1 MRPLKLTMW
10 AFGPYADKTE
20 IPLETLG
27 SSGLYLITGDT
38 GAGKTTLFDAITY
51 ALYGEP
57 SGDVRDPSMFRSK
70 YAAPET
76 PTAVELVFSC
86 GAACYTVRRSPEY
99 ERPAR
104 RGGGTT
110 IQKAE
115 AELHLPDG
123 SIITKAREVTA
134 AITQILGLS
143 RSQFSQVAMIAQGDF
158 LKLLLADT
166 KTRQEIFRELFHTR
180 CYMVLQERLK
190 AESGALRDACA
201 AARSSVQQYIQS
213 VLSQPEDRLGDAL
226 RQAKEGTLPFAETV
240 ALIERLLAQDQSDA
254 EETDRAIADRNE
266 SLAQV
271 HTLLGKAQEVQRAR
285 QELAQA
291 QARREAL
298 AATAE
303 EAAGKLAQQRAALPR
318 QESLRQQ
325 IAALEAQMPRYQELE
340 QTQQAHGALQRSIAE
355 QQSALEAAVQR
366 QSTQAAALES
376 LEEAL
381 RGLSGAE
388 AERERILHQQS
399 QQERV
404 GAELESLAR
413 DASQLDSLRRSLLD
427 TAARQEALKRQ
438 KEEKAAQAEALSRQ
452 ICAGR
457 DALQAS
463 DTLDAQKEKLLHRQ
477 SLAQKR
483 SQALE
488 ELATLEKDC
497 AALDRSLEQAQ
508 SAYQAAAAKAEEAA
522 RLYAAKNRAFLD
534 EQAGIL
540 AQMLQEGSPCPVC
553 GSLHHPAPARLSHAA
568 PTEAQLKALQSS
580 MEADRQ
586 TASEASVHAGSVKA
600 ALEERRG
607 QLLRRME
614 AYVEVPDAAAAAEQ
628 LRLCREEAEA
638 ELHSLHQSLLETE
651 AQLAHRQELT
661 ETVAQQEAQLAQ
673 LEALCASLETQCT
686 EAELAQ
692 SSLLGQISQLEK
704 QLKEQLSSRFQITE
718 NFSSSL
724 DVLRVDNARQLQA
737 LRGQLEQASERL
749 VRKQALEEDIP
760 RQSAALQALAAE
772 IAQARETLAADQS
785 RLLALAQQ
793 AEALRRDLPCGQAG
807 QAQALHDELRK
818 ELDGLAAELQQAEAA
833 HAQCLQALSGTDA
846 AIRQLTRLLKDGAA
860 LDSQALEEQQKRLDS
875 QLQSLNQTRQ
885 QLHTRISTNA
895 SALAHI
901 REKSAELMQLEQ
913 RYAWMRTL
921 SNTANGTLPG
931 KEKIALETYVQMTFF
946 DRILR
951 RANVR
956 LMVMSDGQYEL
967 KRRTTAENNR
977 GQSGLELDVI
987 DHYNGSERSVRSL
1000 SGGESFKASLSL
1012 ALGLSDEIQSMAGGI
1027 RLDTMFV
1034 DEGFGSLDEE
1044 SLRQAIRA
1052 LTSLTEGN
1060 RLVGI
1065 ISHVSELKE
1074 KIDRQIVVT
1083 KGRGGG
1089 SRAEIVV

>member
-76 PTAVELVFSC
+76 PTMVELVFSC

-123 SIITKAREVTA
+123 RIITKAREVTA

-180 CYMVLQERLK
+180 CYMTLQERLK

-201 AARSSVQQYIQS
+201 AARSSVQQYIQGI
-213 VLSQPEDRLGDAL
+213 LSQPEDPLEDAL
-226 RQAKEGTLPFAETV
+226 QQAKEGNLPLAETV
-240 ALIERLLAQDQSDA
+240 ALIERLLAQDQSNA
-254 EETDRAIADRNE
+254 EETDRAIADGNA

-285 QELAQA
+285 KELAQA
-291 QARREAL
+291 QERRETM
-298 AATAE
+298 AAAE
-303 EAAGKLAQQRAALPR
+303 QAAAKDLERQRDTLPQ
-318 QESLRQQ
+318 QESLRQK
-325 IAALEAQMPRYQELE
+325 IAALDAQMPRYKELE
-340 QTQQAHGALQRSIAE
+340 QAQRSHDTLERSIAE
-355 QQSALEAAVQR
+355 QQSALKDALQR
-366 QSTQAAALES
+366 QSGQAATLEALEES
-376 LEEAL
+376 L
-381 RGLSGAE
+381 RGLSDAE

-413 DASQLDSLRRSLLD
+413 DAAQLDALRRSLLD
-427 TAARQEALKRQ
+427 TAARQEALKGQ
-438 KEEKAAQAEALSRQ
+438 KEEKAAQAEALSQ
-452 ICAGR
+452 KICAGR
-457 DALQAS
+457 EALQAA
-463 DTLDAQKEKLLHRQ
+463 DTLDTQKEKLLHHQ

-483 SQALE
+483 SQALD
-488 ELATLEKDC
+488 ELEALERDC
-497 AALDRSLEQAQ
+497 AALDCSLEQAQ
-508 SAYQAAAAKAEEAA
+508 SAYQAAAEKAEEAA

-568 PTEAQLKALQSS
+568 PTEAQLKALHSS
-580 MEADRQ
+580 METTRQ
-586 TASEASVHAGSVKA
+586 AASEASVHAGSVKA
-600 ALEERRG
+600 ALEERKG
-607 QLLRRME
+607 QLLKRME
-614 AYVEVPDAAAAAEQ
+614 AYVEAPDGAAAAEQ
-628 LRLCREEAEA
+628 LRHCREESEA
-638 ELHSLHQSLLETE
+638 ELLSLHQSLLDTE
-651 AQLAHRQELT
+651 AQLAHRQELAEAVT
-661 ETVAQQEAQLAQ
+661 RQEAQLAQ
-673 LEALCASLETQCT
+673 LQALCMSLETQRA

-704 QLKEQLSSRFQITE
+704 QLTEQLSSRFQITE

-724 DVLRVDNARQLQA
+724 EALRAQHAGQLQS
-737 LRGQLEQASERL
+737 LHQQLEQASQRL
-749 VRKQALEEDIP
+749 ARKQALEEDIP
-760 RQSAALQALAAE
+760 RQSTALQTLTEE
-772 IAQARETLAADQS
+772 IARSRESLAADQS

-793 AEALRRDLPCGQAG
+793 LDTLRRDLPCGQAK
-807 QAQALHDELRK
+807 QAQLLRTQMQDELD
-818 ELDGLAAELQQAEAA
+818 LLVQLLHNAEDL
-833 HAQCLQALSGTDA
+833 HAQCVQKLSGTDA
-846 AIRQLTRLLKDGAA
+846 VIAQLTRLLEDGAA
-860 LDSQALEEQQKRLDS
+860 LNAQALEQELQRLEN
-875 QLQSLNQTRQ
+875 QLQRLNQTRQ

-895 SALAHI
+895 SALEHI
-901 REKSAELMQLEQ
+901 REKSAELMQLDQ
-913 RYAWMRTL
+913 RYSWMRTL
-921 SNTANGTLPG
+921 SNTANGTLQG

-967 KRRTTAENNR
+967 KRRTAAENNR

-1083 KGRGGG
+1083 KNRGGS
-1089 SRAEIVV
+1089 SRAEIIV

>member
-27 SSGLYLITGDT
+27 TSGLYLITGDT

-86 GAACYTVRRSPEY
+86 GTACYTVRRSPEY

-110 IQKAE
+110 TQKAE

-180 CYMVLQERLK
+180 CYMILQERLK
-190 AESGALRDACA
+190 AESGTLRDACA
-201 AARSSVQQYIQS
+201 AARSSVQQYIQG
-213 VLSQPEDRLGDAL
+213 VLSQPEDPLEDAL
-226 RQAKEGTLPFAETV
+226 QQAKGGNLPFAETV
-240 ALIERLLAQDQSDA
+240 ALIERLLARDQSDA
-254 EETDRAIADRNE
+254 EETDRAIADRNQ
-266 SLAQV
+266 SLAQI

-291 QARREAL
+291 QVRREAL
-298 AATAE
+298 AAAAE
-303 EAAGKLAQQRAALPR
+303 TAAGELERQRETLPQ
-318 QESLRQQ
+318 QESLRQK
-325 IAALEAQMPRYQELE
+325 IAALDAQMPRYKELE
-340 QTQQAHGALQRSIAE
+340 QTQQSHDALERSVSERQAGLEIALQHQRE
-355 QQSALEAAVQR
+355 Q
-366 QSTQAAALES
+366 TAALET
-376 LEEAL
+376 LEASL

-388 AERERILHQQS
+388 AEQERILHQQS
-399 QQERV
+399 QLERV
-404 GAELESLAR
+404 GVDLEALAR
-413 DASQLDSLRRSLLD
+413 DAAQLDALRRSLLD

-438 KEEKAAQAEALSRQ
+438 KEEKAAETEALSQQ
-452 ICAGR
+452 IRAGHE
-457 DALQAS
+457 ALQAS

-483 SQALE
+483 SQALA
-488 ELATLEKDC
+488 ELEALQRDCTALE
-497 AALDRSLEQAQ
+497 RSLEQAQ
-508 SAYQAAAAKAEEAA
+508 SAYQAAAVKAEESA

-553 GSLHHPAPARLSHAA
+553 GALHHPAPAQLSHAA
-568 PTEAQLKALQSS
+568 PTEAQLKALHSS
-580 MEADRQ
+580 METARQ
-586 TASEASVHAGSVKA
+586 AASEASVQAGSVKA
-600 ALEERRG
+600 ALDERKG

-614 AYVEVPDAAAAAEQ
+614 AYVEAPDAAAAAEQ
-628 LRLCREEAEA
+628 LRRCREESEA
-638 ELHSLHQSLLETE
+638 ELLSLRQSLLDME

-661 ETVAQQEAQLAQ
+661 EAVARQEAQLTQ
-673 LEALCASLETQCT
+673 LESLCASLETQRA

-704 QLKEQLSSRFQITE
+704 QLTEQLSSRFQITE

-724 DVLRVDNARQLQA
+724 EALRAQHAGQLQA
-737 LRGQLEQASERL
+737 LHQQLEQASQRL
-749 VRKQALEEDIP
+749 ARKQALEADIP
-760 RQSAALQALAAE
+760 RQSAALQTLTEE
-772 IAQARETLAADQS
+772 IARSRESLAADQS
-785 RLLALAQQ
+785 HLLALAQQ
-793 AEALRRDLPCGQAG
+793 LDTLRQDLPCGQAE
-807 QAQALHDELRK
+807 QAQTLRS
-818 ELDGLAAELQQAEAA
+818 ELQDKLDLLAKALQHAEEA
-833 HAQCLQALSGTDA
+833 HAQCAQELSGEDA
-846 AIRQLTRLLKDGAA
+846 AIVQLTRLLEDGAA
-860 LDSQALEEQQKRLDS
+860 LDALALEEDRQRLDG
-875 QLQSLNQTRQ
+875 QLQCLNQTRQ

-913 RYAWMRTL
+913 RYTWVRTL

-967 KRRTTAENNR
+967 KRRTAAENNR

-1083 KGRGGG
+1083 KVRGGG

>member
-1 MRPLKLTMW
+1 MRPLKLTLW

-27 SSGLYLITGDT
+27 KSGLYLITGDT

-70 YAAPET
+70 YASAET

-86 GAACYTVRRSPEY
+86 GQACYTVRRSPEY

-110 IQKAE
+110 TQKAE

-123 SIITKAREVTA
+123 TIITKAREVTA
-134 AITQILGLS
+134 AVTQIIGLS

-190 AESGALRDACA
+190 AESGTLRDSCA
-201 AARSSVQQYIQS
+201 AARSSVQQYIQG
-213 VLSQPEDRLGDAL
+213 VLARPDDPLADQLAL
-226 RQAKEGTLPFAETV
+226 AKEGSLPLEDTM
-240 ALIERLLAQDQSDA
+240 ALIERLLARDQSDE
-254 EETDRAIADRNE
+254 EETARSMDAVNQ

-291 QARREAL
+291 QARRGAL
-298 AATAE
+298 
-303 EAAGKLAQQRAALPR
+303 EAAAEAAAEKLAQQRSALPR
-318 QESLRQQ
+318 QEALRQQ

-340 QTQQAHGALQRSIAE
+340 QTQQAYDALKRSIGEKQA
-355 QQSALEAAVQR
+355 ALETTVQR
-366 QSTQAAALES
+366 QSAQASALET
-376 LEEAL
+376 LEESL
-381 RGLSGAE
+381 RSLSGAE

-399 QQERV
+399 QQEPL
-404 GAELESLAR
+404 GAELDSLAR
-413 DASQLDSLRRSLLD
+413 DASQLEQLRHSLSA
-427 TAARQEALKRQ
+427 TQARQEALNCQR
-438 KEEKAAQAEALSRQ
+438 EELAAQTDTLNQQIRSGREALT
-452 ICAGR
+452 
-457 DALQAS
+457 AS

-488 ELATLEKDC
+488 ELEALEKDC
-497 AALDRSLEQAQ
+497 AALARSLEQAQ
-508 SAYQAAAAKAEEAA
+508 SAYQAAAAEAEAAA

-540 AQMLQEGSPCPVC
+540 AQMLQDGSPCPVC
-553 GSLHHPAPARLSHAA
+553 GALHHPAPAQLSHDA
-568 PTEAQLKALQSS
+568 PSEAQLKALQSS
-580 MEADRQ
+580 METTRQ
-586 TASEASVHAGSVKA
+586 AASKASVHAGSVKA

-607 QLLRRME
+607 QLLKRME
-614 AYVEVPDAAAAAEQ
+614 AYVEAPDSAAAAEQ
-628 LRLCREEAEA
+628 LRLCKEESDA
-638 ELHSLHQSLLETE
+638 ELLSLRQSLLDTE
-651 AQLAHRQELT
+651 AQLAHRQQLT
-661 ETVAQQEAQLAQ
+661 ESIARQESRLTE
-673 LEALCASLETQCT
+673 LEALCTSLEAQQE
-686 EAELAQ
+686 EARLAQ
-692 SSLLGQISQLEK
+692 STLQGQIAQLEK
-704 QLKEQLSSRFQITE
+704 HLEAQLSSRFQITE
-718 NFSSSL
+718 NLPASL
-724 DVLRVDNARQLQA
+724 DAQRAENTRQLQF
-737 LRGQLEQASERL
+737 LSQQLAQANARL
-749 VRKQALEEDIP
+749 ARKQALEEDIP
-760 RQSAALQALAAE
+760 RQNASLHALAEE
-772 IAQARETLAADQS
+772 IAQTRETLAAEES
-785 RLLALAQQ
+785 RLRALGQQ

-807 QAQALHDELRK
+807 QARDLRDGLCK
-818 ELDGLAAELQQAEAA
+818 ELDSLTASVQQAEEAY
-833 HAQCLQALSGTDA
+833 AQCTQALAGTDA
-846 AIRQLTRLLKDGAA
+846 AITQLTRLLENSAA
-860 LDSQALEEQQKRLDS
+860 PDTQALEEERQRLDA
-875 QLQSLNQTRQ
+875 QLDSLTQTRQ
-885 QLHTRISTNA
+885 QLHTRISTNT

-901 REKSAELMQLEQ
+901 REKSAELVQLEQ
-913 RYAWMRTL
+913 RYTWVRTL

-1012 ALGLSDEIQSMAGGI
+1012 ALGLSDEIQSIAGGI
-1027 RLDTMFV
+1027 RLETMFV

-1065 ISHVSELKE
+1065 ISHVAELKE

-1089 SRAEIVV
+1089 SRVEIVV

>member
-1 MRPLKLTMW
+1 MRPLKLTLW

-20 IPLETLG
+20 IPLEKLG
-27 SSGLYLITGDT
+27 SRGLYLITGDT

-70 YAAPET
+70 YASPET

-86 GAACYTVRRSPEY
+86 GQSCYTVRRSPEY

-110 IQKAE
+110 TQKAE

-123 SIITKAREVTA
+123 TVITKAREVTA
-134 AITQILGLS
+134 AVTQIIGLS

-180 CYMVLQERLK
+180 CYMILQERLK

-201 AARSSVQQYIQS
+201 AARSSVQQYIQGA
-213 VLSQPEDRLGDAL
+213 LARPEDPLADQLAL
-226 RQAKEGTLPFAETV
+226 AKEGSFPLEDTM
-240 ALIERLLAQDQSDA
+240 ALIERLLDRDQSDA
-254 EETDRAIADRNE
+254 EATDQAIGEVNQ

-271 HTLLGKAQEVQRAR
+271 HTLLGKVQEVQRAR
-285 QELAQA
+285 QELTQAQERRETQAAAAQA
-291 QARREAL
+291 
-298 AATAE
+298 AAE
-303 EAAGKLAQQRAALPR
+303 KLERQRTTLPQ
-318 QESLRQQ
+318 QESLRQK
-325 IAALEAQMPRYQELE
+325 IAALDAQMPRYKELE
-340 QTQQAHGALQRSIAE
+340 QAQRSHDALERSILE
-355 QQSALEAAVQR
+355 KQTALEAAVQR
-366 QSTQAAALES
+366 QKMQTSALATLEES
-376 LEEAL
+376 L
-381 RGLSGAE
+381 RSLSGAE

-399 QQERV
+399 QQERL

-413 DASQLDSLRRSLLD
+413 DASQLEQLRRSLSEE
-427 TAARQEALKRQ
+427 RSGQESLGRRRD
-438 KEEKAAQAEALSRQ
+438 ETAAQADALGQQIRSGLEALT
-452 ICAGR
+452 
-457 DALQAS
+457 AS

-483 SQALE
+483 SQALDE
-488 ELATLEKDC
+488 LETQERDCAELA
-497 AALDRSLEQAQ
+497 RSLEKAQ
-508 SAYQAAAAKAEEAA
+508 SAYQTAAAAAEEAV
-522 RLYAAKNRAFLD
+522 RLYTAKNRAFLD

-540 AQMLQEGSPCPVC
+540 AQLLQDGAPCPVC
-553 GSLHHPAPARLSHAA
+553 GALHHPAPAQLSHAA

-580 MEADRQ
+580 MEAARH

-600 ALEERRG
+600 ALEEREG
-607 QLLRRME
+607 QLIKRMA
-614 AYVEVPDAAAAAEQ
+614 AYVETPSTAAAAEQ
-628 LRLCREEAEA
+628 LRRCREESEA
-638 ELHSLHQSLLETE
+638 ELLSLHQALLDTE
-651 AQLAHRQELT
+651 AQLAHRQQLAETLALQEARHTELEALRT
-661 ETVAQQEAQLAQ
+661 SLEAQLSESR
-673 LEALCASLETQCT
+673 LV
-686 EAELAQ
+686 Q
-692 SSLLGQISQLEK
+692 STLQGQIAQLEK
-704 QLKEQLSSRFQITE
+704 QFTEQMASRFQITE
-718 NFSSSL
+718 NLTASL
-724 DVLRVDNARQLQA
+724 DGRREENARQLQS
-737 LRGQLEQASERL
+737 LSQQLAQAEQHL
-749 VRKQALEEDIP
+749 VRKQSLEADIP
-760 RQSAALQALAAE
+760 RQSASLQALAEE
-772 IAQARETLAADQS
+772 ISQSREALAAEQS

-793 AEALRRDLPCGQAG
+793 SETLRRELPCGQAG
-807 QAQALHDELRK
+807 QAQALRDGLQT
-818 ELDGLAAELQQAEAA
+818 ELDRLAAELQQAEEA
-833 HAQCLQALSGTDA
+833 HAQCIQELSGTDA
-846 AIRQLTRLLKDGAA
+846 AIGQLTRLLEDGAA
-860 LDSQALEEQQKRLDS
+860 LDAPALEEERQRLDI
-875 QLQSLNQTRQ
+875 QLTSLTQTRQ
-885 QLHTRISTNA
+885 QLHTRISTNT
-895 SALAHI
+895 SALTHI
-901 REKSAELMQLEQ
+901 REKSAELVQMEQ
-913 RYAWMRTL
+913 RYTWVRTL

-931 KEKIALETYVQMTFF
+931 KARIALETYVQMTFF

-951 RANVR
+951 RANLR

-1027 RLDTMFV
+1027 RLETMFV

-1065 ISHVSELKE
+1065 ISHVAELKE

-1089 SRAEIVV
+1089 SRVEIVV

>member
-1 MRPLKLTMW
+1 MRPLKLTLW

-20 IPLETLG
+20 ISLETLG
-27 SSGLYLITGDT
+27 KSGLYLITGDT

-70 YAAPET
+70 YASAET

-86 GAACYTVRRSPEY
+86 GQACYTVRRSPEY

-110 IQKAE
+110 TQKAE

-123 SIITKAREVTA
+123 TIITKAREVTA
-134 AITQILGLS
+134 AVTQIIGLS

-190 AESGALRDACA
+190 AESGTLRDACA
-201 AARSSVQQYIQS
+201 AARSSVQQYIQG
-213 VLSQPEDRLGDAL
+213 VLARPEDPLADQLAL
-226 RQAKEGTLPFAETV
+226 AKEGSLPLEDTM
-240 ALIERLLAQDQSDA
+240 ALIERLLARDQSDE
-254 EETDRAIADRNE
+254 EETARSMDAVNQ

-285 QELAQA
+285 QELTQA
-291 QARREAL
+291 QARRRAL
-298 AATAE
+298 
-303 EAAGKLAQQRAALPR
+303 EAAAEAAAEKLAQQRSALPR
-318 QESLRQQ
+318 QEALRQQ

-340 QTQQAHGALQRSIAE
+340 QTQQAYDALKRSIGEKQA
-355 QQSALEAAVQR
+355 ALEMTVQR
-366 QSTQAAALES
+366 QSAQASALET
-376 LEEAL
+376 LEESL
-381 RGLSGAE
+381 RSLSGAE

-399 QQERV
+399 QQEHL

-413 DASQLDSLRRSLLD
+413 DASQLEQLRHSLSA
-427 TAARQEALKRQ
+427 TQARQEALNCQR
-438 KEEKAAQAEALSRQ
+438 EELAAQTDTLNQQIRSGREALT
-452 ICAGR
+452 
-457 DALQAS
+457 AS

-488 ELATLEKDC
+488 ELEALEKDC
-497 AALDRSLEQAQ
+497 AALARSLEQAQ
-508 SAYQAAAAKAEEAA
+508 SAYQAAAAEAEAAA

-540 AQMLQEGSPCPVC
+540 AQMLQDGSPCPVC
-553 GSLHHPAPARLSHAA
+553 GALHHPAPAQLSHDA
-568 PTEAQLKALQSS
+568 PSEAQLKALQSS
-580 MEADRQ
+580 METTRQ
-586 TASEASVHAGSVKA
+586 AASKASVHAGSVKA

-607 QLLRRME
+607 QLLKRME
-614 AYVEVPDAAAAAEQ
+614 AYVEAPDSAAAAEQ
-628 LRLCREEAEA
+628 LRLCKEESDA
-638 ELHSLHQSLLETE
+638 ELLSLRQSLLDTE
-651 AQLAHRQELT
+651 AQLAHRQQLT
-661 ETVAQQEAQLAQ
+661 ESIARQESRLTELEALRTSLEAQQEEARLAQSTLQGQIAQ
-673 LEALCASLETQCT
+673 LEKHLE
-686 EAELAQ
+686 A
-692 SSLLGQISQLEK
+692 
-704 QLKEQLSSRFQITE
+704 QLSSRFQITE
-718 NFSSSL
+718 NLPASL
-724 DVLRVDNARQLQA
+724 DAQRAENTRQLQF
-737 LRGQLEQASERL
+737 LSQQLAQANARL
-749 VRKQALEEDIP
+749 ARKQALEEDIP
-760 RQSAALQALAAE
+760 RQNASLHALAEE
-772 IAQARETLAADQS
+772 IAQTRETLAAEES
-785 RLLALAQQ
+785 RLHALGQQ

-807 QAQALHDELRK
+807 QARDLRDGLCK
-818 ELDGLAAELQQAEAA
+818 ELDSLTAAVQQAEEA
-833 HAQCLQALSGTDA
+833 HVQCTQALAGTDA
-846 AIRQLTRLLKDGAA
+846 AITQLTRLLENSAA
-860 LDSQALEEQQKRLDS
+860 PDTQALEEERQRLDA
-875 QLQSLNQTRQ
+875 QLDSLTQTRQ
-885 QLHTRISTNA
+885 QLHTRISTNT

-901 REKSAELMQLEQ
+901 REKSAELVQLEQ
-913 RYAWMRTL
+913 RYTWVRTL

-1027 RLDTMFV
+1027 RLETMFV

-1065 ISHVSELKE
+1065 ISHVAELKE

-1089 SRAEIVV
+1089 SRVEIVV

>member
-86 GAACYTVRRSPEY
+86 GQACYTVRRSPEY

-110 IQKAE
+110 TQKAE

-180 CYMVLQERLK
+180 CYMILQERLK
-190 AESGALRDACA
+190 AESGTLRDACA
-201 AARSSVQQYIQS
+201 AARSSVQQYIQG
-213 VLSQPEDRLGDAL
+213 VLSQPEDPLEDAL
-226 RQAKEGTLPFAETV
+226 QQAKGGNLPFAETV
-240 ALIERLLAQDQSDA
+240 ALIERLLARDQSDA
-254 EETDRAIADRNE
+254 EKTDRAIADRNQ
-266 SLAQV
+266 SLAQI

-291 QARREAL
+291 QVRREAL
-298 AATAE
+298 AAAAE
-303 EAAGKLAQQRAALPR
+303 TAAGELERQRETLPQ
-318 QESLRQQ
+318 QESLRQK
-325 IAALEAQMPRYQELE
+325 IAALDAQMPRYKELE
-340 QTQQAHGALQRSIAE
+340 QTQQSHDALERSVSERQAGLKIALQRQRE
-355 QQSALEAAVQR
+355 QTAALEA
-366 QSTQAAALES
+366 
-376 LEEAL
+376 LEESL

-388 AERERILHQQS
+388 AEQERILHQQS
-399 QQERV
+399 QLERV
-404 GAELESLAR
+404 GVDLEALAR
-413 DASQLDSLRRSLLD
+413 DAAQLDALRRSLLD
-427 TAARQEALKRQ
+427 TATRQEALKRQ
-438 KEEKAAQAEALSRQ
+438 KEEKAAETEALSQQ
-452 ICAGR
+452 IRAGHE
-457 DALQAS
+457 ALQAS

-483 SQALE
+483 SQALA
-488 ELATLEKDC
+488 ELEALQRDCTALE
-497 AALDRSLEQAQ
+497 RSLEQAQ
-508 SAYQAAAAKAEEAA
+508 STYQAAAVKAEEAA

-553 GSLHHPAPARLSHAA
+553 GALHHPAPAQLSHAA
-568 PTEAQLKALQSS
+568 PTEAQLKALHSS
-580 MEADRQ
+580 METARQ
-586 TASEASVHAGSVKA
+586 AASEASVQAGSVKA
-600 ALEERRG
+600 ALDERKG

-614 AYVEVPDAAAAAEQ
+614 AYVEAPDAAAAAEQ
-628 LRLCREEAEA
+628 LRRCREESEA
-638 ELHSLHQSLLETE
+638 ELLSLRQSLLDME

-661 ETVAQQEAQLAQ
+661 EAVARQEAQLTQ
-673 LEALCASLETQCT
+673 LEALCTSLETQRA

-704 QLKEQLSSRFQITE
+704 QLTEQLSSRFQITE

-724 DVLRVDNARQLQA
+724 EALRAENAGQLQA
-737 LRGQLEQASERL
+737 LRQQLEQASQRL
-749 VRKQALEEDIP
+749 ARKQALEADIP
-760 RQSAALQALAAE
+760 RQSAALQTLTEE
-772 IAQARETLAADQS
+772 IARSRESLAADQS
-785 RLLALAQQ
+785 HLLALAQQ
-793 AEALRRDLPCGQAG
+793 LDTLRQDLPCGQAE
-807 QAQALHDELRK
+807 QAQTLRS
-818 ELDGLAAELQQAEAA
+818 ELQGKLDLLAKALQHAEEA
-833 HAQCLQALSGTDA
+833 HAQCAQELSGEDA
-846 AIRQLTRLLKDGAA
+846 AIVQLTRLLEDGAA
-860 LDSQALEEQQKRLDS
+860 LDALALEEDRQRLDG
-875 QLQSLNQTRQ
+875 QLQCLNQTRQ

-913 RYAWMRTL
+913 RYTWVRTL

-967 KRRTTAENNR
+967 KRRTAAENNR

-1083 KGRGGG
+1083 KVRGGG
-1089 SRAEIVV
+1089 SRVEIVV

>member
-1 MRPLKLTMW
+1 MRPLKLTLW

-27 SSGLYLITGDT
+27 KSGLYLITGDT

-70 YAAPET
+70 YASAET

-86 GAACYTVRRSPEY
+86 GQACYTVRRSPEY

-110 IQKAE
+110 TQKAE

-123 SIITKAREVTA
+123 TIITKAREVTA
-134 AITQILGLS
+134 AITQIIGLS

-190 AESGALRDACA
+190 AESGTLRDACA
-201 AARSSVQQYIQS
+201 AARSSVQQYIQG
-213 VLSQPEDRLGDAL
+213 VLARPEDPLADQLAL
-226 RQAKEGTLPFAETV
+226 AKEGSLPLEDTM
-240 ALIERLLAQDQSDA
+240 ALIERLLARDQSDE
-254 EETDRAIADRNE
+254 EETARAMDAVNQ

-291 QARREAL
+291 QARRGAL
-298 AATAE
+298 
-303 EAAGKLAQQRAALPR
+303 EAAAEAAAEKLAQQRSALPR
-318 QESLRQQ
+318 QEALRQQ

-340 QTQQAHGALQRSIAE
+340 QTQQAYDALKRSIGEKQAV
-355 QQSALEAAVQR
+355 LETTVQR
-366 QSTQAAALES
+366 QSAQASALET
-376 LEEAL
+376 LEESL
-381 RGLSGAE
+381 RSLSGAE

-399 QQERV
+399 QLEHL

-413 DASQLDSLRRSLLD
+413 DASQLEQLRHSLSA
-427 TAARQEALKRQ
+427 TQARQEALNCQR
-438 KEEKAAQAEALSRQ
+438 EELAAQTDTLNQQIRSGREALT
-452 ICAGR
+452 
-457 DALQAS
+457 AS

-488 ELATLEKDC
+488 ELEALEKDC
-497 AALDRSLEQAQ
+497 AALARLLEQAQ
-508 SAYQAAAAKAEEAA
+508 SAYQAAAAEAEAAA

-540 AQMLQEGSPCPVC
+540 AQMLQDGSPCPVC
-553 GSLHHPAPARLSHAA
+553 GALHHPAPAQLSHDA
-568 PTEAQLKALQSS
+568 PSEAQLKALQSS
-580 MEADRQ
+580 METTRQ
-586 TASEASVHAGSVKA
+586 AASKASVHAGSVKA

-607 QLLRRME
+607 QLLKRME
-614 AYVEVPDAAAAAEQ
+614 AYVEAPDSAAAAEQ
-628 LRLCREEAEA
+628 LRLCKEESDA
-638 ELHSLHQSLLETE
+638 ELLSLRQSLLDTE
-651 AQLAHRQELT
+651 AQLAHRQQLT
-661 ETVAQQEAQLAQ
+661 ESIARQESRLTELEALRTSLEAQQEEARLAQSTLQGQIAQ
-673 LEALCASLETQCT
+673 LEKHLE
-686 EAELAQ
+686 
-692 SSLLGQISQLEK
+692 
-704 QLKEQLSSRFQITE
+704 EQLSSRFQTTE
-718 NFSSSL
+718 NLPASL
-724 DVLRVDNARQLQA
+724 DAQRAENTRQLQS
-737 LRGQLEQASERL
+737 LSQQLAQANGRL
-749 VRKQALEEDIP
+749 ARKQALEEDIP
-760 RQSAALQALAAE
+760 RQNASLHALTEEIAQTREILAAE
-772 IAQARETLAADQS
+772 ES
-785 RLLALAQQ
+785 RLRALGQQ

-807 QAQALHDELRK
+807 QARDLRDGLCK
-818 ELDGLAAELQQAEAA
+818 ELDSLTAAVQQAEEA
-833 HAQCLQALSGTDA
+833 HAQCTQALAGTDA
-846 AIRQLTRLLKDGAA
+846 AITQLTRLLENSAA
-860 LDSQALEEQQKRLDS
+860 PDTQALEEERQRLDA
-875 QLQSLNQTRQ
+875 QLDSLTHVRQ
-885 QLHTRISTNA
+885 QLHTRISTNT

-901 REKSAELMQLEQ
+901 REKSAELVQLEQ
-913 RYAWMRTL
+913 RYTWVRTL

-1027 RLDTMFV
+1027 RLETMFV

-1052 LTSLTEGN
+1052 LTSLTEGS

-1065 ISHVSELKE
+1065 ISHVAELKE

-1089 SRAEIVV
+1089 SRVEIVV

>member
-1 MRPLKLTMW
+1 MRPLKLTLW

-180 CYMVLQERLK
+180 CYMILQERLK
-190 AESGALRDACA
+190 AESGALRDACS
-201 AARSSVQQYIQS
+201 AARSSVQQYIQG
-213 VLSQPEDRLGDAL
+213 VLSQPEDPLGDAL

-291 QARREAL
+291 QARRETL

-673 LEALCASLETQCT
+673 LEALCASLETQRT

-807 QAQALHDELRK
+807 QAQALHADLRK

>member
-10 AFGPYADKTE
+10 AFGPYAGKTE

-115 AELHLPDG
+115 AELYLPDG
-123 SIITKAREVTA
+123 RIITKAREVTA

-180 CYMVLQERLK
+180 CYMILQERLK

-201 AARSSVQQYIQS
+201 AARSSVQQYIQG
-213 VLSQPEDRLGDAL
+213 VLSRPEDPLEDTL
-226 RQAKEGTLPFAETV
+226 QQVKEGTLPFAETV

-254 EETDRAIADRNE
+254 EETDRAIADGNA

-285 QELAQA
+285 QELAHS
-291 QARREAL
+291 QARRETL
-298 AATAE
+298 AAAVQD
-303 EAAGKLAQQRAALPR
+303 AAKELERQRDTIPQ
-318 QESLRQQ
+318 QESLRQK
-325 IAALEAQMPRYQELE
+325 IAALDAQMPRYKELE
-340 QTQQAHGALQRSIAE
+340 QTQRSHDALERSIVE
-355 QQSALEAAVQR
+355 QQTALEASLQR
-366 QSTQAAALES
+366 QSGQAAALEA
-376 LEEAL
+376 LEESL
-381 RGLSGAE
+381 RSLSGTE
-388 AERERILHQQS
+388 AEQERILHQQS
-399 QQERV
+399 QLERA
-404 GAELESLAR
+404 GTELEALAR
-413 DASQLDSLRRSLLD
+413 DAAQLDALRRSLSD
-427 TAARQEALKRQ
+427 TAARQEVLKRQ

-457 DALQAS
+457 EALQAS
-463 DTLDAQKEKLLHRQ
+463 DTLDAQKEKLLHCQ
-477 SLAQKR
+477 SLTQKR

-488 ELATLEKDC
+488 ELETLAKDC
-497 AALDRSLEQAQ
+497 TALERSLEQAQ
-508 SAYQAAAAKAEEAA
+508 SAYQTAAAEAEDAA

-568 PTEAQLKALQSS
+568 PTEAQLKTLQSS
-580 MEADRQ
+580 METARQ
-586 TASEASVHAGSVKA
+586 AAREASVHAGSVKA

-607 QLLRRME
+607 QLLRRMD
-614 AYVEVPDAAAAAEQ
+614 AYVEAPDAAAAATQ
-628 LRLCREEAEA
+628 LRLCREETEA
-638 ELHSLHQSLLETE
+638 ELISLHQSLLDME

-661 ETVAQQEAQLAQ
+661 EAVARQEAQLAQ
-673 LEALCASLETQCT
+673 LEALCTSLETQRA

-692 SSLLGQISQLEK
+692 SSLLGQVTQLEK
-704 QLKEQLSSRFQITE
+704 QLTEQLASRFQITE

-724 DVLRVDNARQLQA
+724 EALQAQHAEQLQS
-737 LRGQLEQASERL
+737 LRGQLERASQRL
-749 VRKQALEEDIP
+749 ARKQALEADIP
-760 RQSAALQALAAE
+760 RQSAALQALAEE
-772 IAQARETLAADQS
+772 IARSREALAADQS

-793 AEALRRDLPCGQAG
+793 LDALRRDLSFTQAG
-807 QAQALHDELRK
+807 QAQTLRS
-818 ELDGLAAELQQAEAA
+818 ELQSQLDRLAKALQQVEEA
-833 HAQCLQALSGTDA
+833 HAQCAQQLSGEDA
-846 AIRQLTRLLKDGAA
+846 AISQLTRLLEDGAA
-860 LDSQALEEQQKRLDS
+860 LDAQALEQERQRLDG

-901 REKSAELMQLEQ
+901 REKSAELMQLDQ
-913 RYAWMRTL
+913 RYTWVRTL

-967 KRRTTAENNR
+967 KRRAAAENNR

-1083 KGRGGG
+1083 KGRGSG
-1089 SRAEIVV
+1089 SRVEIVV

>member
-1 MRPLKLTMW
+1 MRPLKLTLW

-20 IPLETLG
+20 ISLETLG
-27 SSGLYLITGDT
+27 KSGLYLITGDT

-70 YAAPET
+70 YASAET

-86 GAACYTVRRSPEY
+86 GQACYTVRRSPEY

-110 IQKAE
+110 TQKAE

-123 SIITKAREVTA
+123 TIITKAREVTA
-134 AITQILGLS
+134 AVTQIIGLS

-190 AESGALRDACA
+190 AESGTLRDACA
-201 AARSSVQQYIQS
+201 AARSSVQQYIQG
-213 VLSQPEDRLGDAL
+213 VLARPEDPLADQLAL
-226 RQAKEGTLPFAETV
+226 AKEGSLPLEDTM
-240 ALIERLLAQDQSDA
+240 ALIERLLARDQSDE
-254 EETDRAIADRNE
+254 EETARSMDAVNQ

-285 QELAQA
+285 QELTQA
-291 QARREAL
+291 QARRRAL
-298 AATAE
+298 
-303 EAAGKLAQQRAALPR
+303 EAAAEAAAEKLAQQRSALPR
-318 QESLRQQ
+318 QEALRQQ

-340 QTQQAHGALQRSIAE
+340 QTQQAYDALKRSIGEKQA
-355 QQSALEAAVQR
+355 ALEMTVQR
-366 QSTQAAALES
+366 QSAQASALET
-376 LEEAL
+376 LEESL
-381 RGLSGAE
+381 RSLSGAE

-399 QQERV
+399 QQEHL

-413 DASQLDSLRRSLLD
+413 DASQLEQLRHSLSA
-427 TAARQEALKRQ
+427 TQARQEALNCQR
-438 KEEKAAQAEALSRQ
+438 EELAAQTDRLNQQIRSGREALT
-452 ICAGR
+452 
-457 DALQAS
+457 AS

-477 SLAQKR
+477 SLAQKC

-488 ELATLEKDC
+488 ELEALEKDC
-497 AALDRSLEQAQ
+497 AALARSLEQAQ
-508 SAYQAAAAKAEEAA
+508 SAYQAAAAEAEAAA

-540 AQMLQEGSPCPVC
+540 AQMLQDGSPCPVC
-553 GSLHHPAPARLSHAA
+553 GALHHPAPAQLSHDA
-568 PTEAQLKALQSS
+568 PSEAQLKALQSS
-580 MEADRQ
+580 METTRQ
-586 TASEASVHAGSVKA
+586 AASKASVHAGSVKA

-607 QLLRRME
+607 QLLKRME
-614 AYVEVPDAAAAAEQ
+614 AYVEAPDSAAAAEQ
-628 LRLCREEAEA
+628 LRLCKEESDA
-638 ELHSLHQSLLETE
+638 ELLSLRQSLLDTE
-651 AQLAHRQELT
+651 AQLAHRQQLT
-661 ETVAQQEAQLAQ
+661 ESIARQESRLTELEALRTSLEAQQEEARLAQSTLQGQIAQ
-673 LEALCASLETQCT
+673 LEKHLE
-686 EAELAQ
+686 A
-692 SSLLGQISQLEK
+692 
-704 QLKEQLSSRFQITE
+704 QLSSRFQITE
-718 NFSSSL
+718 NLPASL
-724 DVLRVDNARQLQA
+724 DAQRAENTRQLQF
-737 LRGQLEQASERL
+737 LSQQLAQANARL
-749 VRKQALEEDIP
+749 ARKQALEEDIP
-760 RQSAALQALAAE
+760 RQNASLHALAEE
-772 IAQARETLAADQS
+772 IAQTRETLAAEES
-785 RLLALAQQ
+785 RLRALGQQ

-807 QAQALHDELRK
+807 QARDLRAELCK
-818 ELDGLAAELQQAEAA
+818 ELDSLTAAVQQAEEA
-833 HAQCLQALSGTDA
+833 HAQCTQALAGTDA
-846 AIRQLTRLLKDGAA
+846 AITQLTRLLENSAA
-860 LDSQALEEQQKRLDS
+860 PDTQALEEERQRLDA
-875 QLQSLNQTRQ
+875 QLDSLTQTRQ
-885 QLHTRISTNA
+885 QLHTRISTNT

-901 REKSAELMQLEQ
+901 REKSAELVQLEQ
-913 RYAWMRTL
+913 RYTWVRTL

-1027 RLDTMFV
+1027 RLETMFV

-1065 ISHVSELKE
+1065 ISHVAELKE

-1089 SRAEIVV
+1089 SRVEIVV

>member
-1 MRPLKLTMW
+1 MRPLKLTLW

-27 SSGLYLITGDT
+27 KSGLYLITGDT

-70 YAAPET
+70 YASAET

-86 GAACYTVRRSPEY
+86 GQACYTVRRSPEY

-123 SIITKAREVTA
+123 TIITKAREVTA
-134 AITQILGLS
+134 AITQIIGLS

-190 AESGALRDACA
+190 TESGTLRDACA
-201 AARSSVQQYIQS
+201 AARSSVQQYIQG
-213 VLSQPEDRLGDAL
+213 VLARPEDPLADQLAL
-226 RQAKEGTLPFAETV
+226 AKEGSLPLEDTM
-240 ALIERLLAQDQSDA
+240 ALIERLLARDQSDE
-254 EETDRAIADRNE
+254 EETARSMDAVNQ

-285 QELAQA
+285 QELTQA
-291 QARREAL
+291 QARRGEL
-298 AATAE
+298 
-303 EAAGKLAQQRAALPR
+303 EAAAEAAAEKLAQQCSALPR
-318 QESLRQQ
+318 QEALRQQ

-340 QTQQAHGALQRSIAE
+340 QTQQAYDALKRSIGEKQAALE
-355 QQSALEAAVQR
+355 TTMQRQSAQASALE
-366 QSTQAAALES
+366 TLEES
-376 LEEAL
+376 L
-381 RGLSGAE
+381 RSLSGAE

-399 QQERV
+399 QQERL
-404 GAELESLAR
+404 GTELECLAR
-413 DASQLDSLRRSLLD
+413 DASQLEQLRHSLSA
-427 TAARQEALKRQ
+427 TQARQEALNCQR
-438 KEEKAAQAEALSRQ
+438 EELAAQTDTLNQQIRSGREALT
-452 ICAGR
+452 
-457 DALQAS
+457 AS

-488 ELATLEKDC
+488 ELETLEKDC
-497 AALDRSLEQAQ
+497 AALARSLEQAQ
-508 SAYQAAAAKAEEAA
+508 SAYQAAAAEAEAAA

-540 AQMLQEGSPCPVC
+540 AQMLQDGSPCPVC
-553 GSLHHPAPARLSHAA
+553 GALHHPAPAQLSHDA
-568 PTEAQLKALQSS
+568 PSEAQLKALQSS
-580 MEADRQ
+580 METTRQ
-586 TASEASVHAGSVKA
+586 AASKASVHAGSVKA

-607 QLLRRME
+607 QLLKRME
-614 AYVEVPDAAAAAEQ
+614 AYVEAPDSAAVAEQ
-628 LRLCREEAEA
+628 LRLCKEESDA
-638 ELHSLHQSLLETE
+638 ELLSLRQSLLDTE
-651 AQLAHRQELT
+651 AQLAHRQQLT
-661 ETVAQQEAQLAQ
+661 ESIARQESRLTE
-673 LEALCASLETQCT
+673 LEALCTSLEAQQE
-686 EAELAQ
+686 EARLAQ
-692 SSLLGQISQLEK
+692 STLQGQIAQLEK
-704 QLKEQLSSRFQITE
+704 HLEAQLSSRFQITE
-718 NFSSSL
+718 NLPASL
-724 DVLRVDNARQLQA
+724 DAQRAENTRQLQF
-737 LRGQLEQASERL
+737 LSQQLAQANARL
-749 VRKQALEEDIP
+749 ARKQALEEDIP
-760 RQSAALQALAAE
+760 RQNASLHALAEE
-772 IAQARETLAADQS
+772 IAQTRETLAAEES
-785 RLLALAQQ
+785 RLRALGQQ

-807 QAQALHDELRK
+807 QARDLRDGLRK
-818 ELDGLAAELQQAEAA
+818 ELDSLTAAVQQAEEAY
-833 HAQCLQALSGTDA
+833 AQCTQALAGTDA
-846 AIRQLTRLLKDGAA
+846 AITQLTRLLENSAA
-860 LDSQALEEQQKRLDS
+860 PDTQALEEERQRLDA
-875 QLQSLNQTRQ
+875 QLDSLTQTRQ
-885 QLHTRISTNA
+885 QLHTRISTNT

-901 REKSAELMQLEQ
+901 REKSAELVQLEQ
-913 RYAWMRTL
+913 RYTWVRTL

-1027 RLDTMFV
+1027 RLETMFV

-1065 ISHVSELKE
+1065 ISHVAELKE

-1089 SRAEIVV
+1089 SRVEIVV

>member
-76 PTAVELVFSC
+76 PTMVELVFSC

-123 SIITKAREVTA
+123 RIITKAREVTA

-180 CYMVLQERLK
+180 CYMILQERLK

-201 AARSSVQQYIQS
+201 AARSSVQQYIQG
-213 VLSQPEDRLGDAL
+213 VLSQPEDPLEDAL
-226 RQAKEGTLPFAETV
+226 QQAKEGNLPLAETV
-240 ALIERLLAQDQSDA
+240 ALIERLLAQDQSAA
-254 EETDRAIADRNE
+254 EETDRAIADGNA

-285 QELAQA
+285 QELTQA
-291 QARREAL
+291 QERRETM
-298 AATAE
+298 AAAKDLE
-303 EAAGKLAQQRAALPR
+303 RQRDTLPQ
-318 QESLRQQ
+318 QESLRQK
-325 IAALEAQMPRYQELE
+325 IAALDAQMPRYQELE
-340 QTQQAHGALQRSIAE
+340 QTQRSHDALERSIAE
-355 QQSALEAAVQR
+355 QQSALEDALQR
-366 QSTQAAALES
+366 QSGQAAALET
-376 LEEAL
+376 LEESL
-381 RGLSGAE
+381 RSLSGAE

-399 QQERV
+399 QLERV
-404 GAELESLAR
+404 GAELDSLAR
-413 DASQLDSLRRSLLD
+413 DAAQLDTLRRSLSD
-427 TAARQEALKRQ
+427 TAARQEALKHQ
-438 KEEKAAQAEALSRQ
+438 KEEKSAEAEALSRQ
-452 ICAGR
+452 IRAGR
-457 DALQAS
+457 EALQAA
-463 DTLDAQKEKLLHRQ
+463 DTLDTQKEKLLHRQ
-477 SLAQKR
+477 SLAEKR
-483 SQALE
+483 FQALE
-488 ELATLEKDC
+488 ELEALERDC
-497 AALDRSLEQAQ
+497 AALDCSLEQAQ
-508 SAYQAAAAKAEEAA
+508 SAYQAAAEKAEEAA

-553 GSLHHPAPARLSHAA
+553 GSLHHPAPAQLSHNA
-568 PTEAQLKALQSS
+568 PTEAQLKALHSS
-580 MEADRQ
+580 METTRQ
-586 TASEASVHAGSVKA
+586 AASEASIHAGSVKA
-600 ALEERRG
+600 ALEERKG
-607 QLLRRME
+607 QLLKRME

-628 LRLCREEAEA
+628 LRLCREESEA
-638 ELHSLHQSLLETE
+638 ELLALRQSLLDME
-651 AQLAHRQELT
+651 AQLAHRQELAEAVT
-661 ETVAQQEAQLAQ
+661 QQEAQLAQ
-673 LEALCASLETQCT
+673 LQALCMSLETQRA

-704 QLKEQLSSRFQITE
+704 QLTEQLSSRFQITE

-724 DVLRVDNARQLQA
+724 EALRAQHAGQLQS
-737 LRGQLEQASERL
+737 LRQQLEQASQRL
-749 VRKQALEEDIP
+749 ARKQALEEDIP
-760 RQSAALQALAAE
+760 RQSAALQTLTEE
-772 IAQARETLAADQS
+772 IARSRESLAADQS

-793 AEALRRDLPCGQAG
+793 LDALRRDLPCGQAK
-807 QAQALHDELRK
+807 QAQLLRTQMQDELD
-818 ELDGLAAELQQAEAA
+818 LLVQLLQHAEDL
-833 HAQCLQALSGTDA
+833 HAQCAQRLSGTDA
-846 AIRQLTRLLKDGAA
+846 AIAQLTRLLEDGAD
-860 LDSQALEEQQKRLDS
+860 LDAQALEQELQRLDS
-875 QLQSLNQTRQ
+875 QLQRLNQTRQ

-895 SALAHI
+895 SALTHI
-901 REKSAELMQLEQ
+901 REKSAELMQLDQ
-913 RYAWMRTL
+913 RYTWVRTL
-921 SNTANGTLPG
+921 SNTANGTLQG

-967 KRRTTAENNR
+967 KRRTAAENNR

-1089 SRAEIVV
+1089 SRAEIVM

>member
-10 AFGPYADKTE
+10 AFGPYAGKTE

-57 SGDVRDPSMFRSK
+57 SGDVRDPSMFRSTS
-70 YAAPET
+70 AAPES

-110 IQKAE
+110 IQRAE

-190 AESGALRDACA
+190 AESGALRDACS

-291 QARREAL
+291 QARRETL

-438 KEEKAAQAEALSRQ
+438 KEEKATQAEALSRQ

-457 DALQAS
+457 EALQAS

-522 RLYAAKNRAFLD
+522 RLYTAKNRAFLD

-540 AQMLQEGSPCPVC
+540 AQMLQDGSPCPVC
-553 GSLHHPAPARLSHAA
+553 GSLHHPAPAQLSHAA
-568 PTEAQLKALQSS
+568 PTEAQIKALQSS

-614 AYVEVPDAAAAAEQ
+614 AYVEVPDAAAAAAQ

-661 ETVAQQEAQLAQ
+661 EAVAQQEAQLAQ

-724 DVLRVDNARQLQA
+724 DALRVDNARQLQA

-807 QAQALHDELRK
+807 QAQALHDDLRK
-818 ELDGLAAELQQAEAA
+818 ELDGLAAELQQAEEA
-833 HAQCLQALSGTDA
+833 HTQCLQALSGTDA
-846 AIRQLTRLLKDGAA
+846 AILQLTRLLKDGAA

>member
-190 AESGALRDACA
+190 AESGALRDACS
-201 AARSSVQQYIQS
+201 AARSSVQQYIQG
-213 VLSQPEDRLGDAL
+213 VLSQPEDPLGDAL

-291 QARREAL
+291 QARRETL

-303 EAAGKLAQQRAALPR
+303 EAAEKLAQQRAALPR

-438 KEEKAAQAEALSRQ
+438 KEEKSAQAEALSRQ

-457 DALQAS
+457 EALQAS

-477 SLAQKR
+477 SLTQKR

-673 LEALCASLETQCT
+673 LEALCASLETQRT

-807 QAQALHDELRK
+807 QAQALHADLRK

>member
-10 AFGPYADKTE
+10 AFGPYAGKTE

-190 AESGALRDACA
+190 AESGALRDACS
-201 AARSSVQQYIQS
+201 AARSSVQQYIQG
-213 VLSQPEDRLGDAL
+213 VLSQPEDPLGDAL

-240 ALIERLLAQDQSDA
+240 ALIERLLAQDQADA

-285 QELAQA
+285 QELAHA
-291 QARREAL
+291 QARRETL

-303 EAAGKLAQQRAALPR
+303 EAAEKLAQQRAALPR

-413 DASQLDSLRRSLLD
+413 DAAQLDSLRRSLLD

-457 DALQAS
+457 EALQAS

-553 GSLHHPAPARLSHAA
+553 GSLHHPAPAQLSHAA

-614 AYVEVPDAAAAAEQ
+614 AYVEVPDAAAAAAQ
-628 LRLCREEAEA
+628 LRLCKEEAEA

-661 ETVAQQEAQLAQ
+661 EAVAQQEAQLAQ

-724 DVLRVDNARQLQA
+724 DALRVDNARQLQA

-772 IAQARETLAADQS
+772 IAQARETLAAGQS

-807 QAQALHDELRK
+807 QAQALHDDLRK
-818 ELDGLAAELQQAEAA
+818 ELDGLAAELQQAEEA

>member
-86 GAACYTVRRSPEY
+86 GTACYTVRRSPEY

-190 AESGALRDACA
+190 AESGALRDACS
-201 AARSSVQQYIQS
+201 AARSSVQQYIQG
-213 VLSQPEDRLGDAL
+213 VLSQPEDPLGDAL

-240 ALIERLLAQDQSDA
+240 ALIERLLAQVQSDA

-291 QARREAL
+291 QARRETL

-366 QSTQAAALES
+366 QSTQATALES

-413 DASQLDSLRRSLLD
+413 DAAQLDSLRRSLLD

-438 KEEKAAQAEALSRQ
+438 KEEKSAQAEALSRQ

-457 DALQAS
+457 EALQAS

-540 AQMLQEGSPCPVC
+540 AQMLQDGSPCPVC
-553 GSLHHPAPARLSHAA
+553 GSLHHPAPAQLSHAA

-580 MEADRQ
+580 MEAGRQ

-661 ETVAQQEAQLAQ
+661 EAVAQQEAQLAQ
-673 LEALCASLETQCT
+673 LEALCASLETQRT

-724 DVLRVDNARQLQA
+724 DALRVDNARQLQA

-772 IAQARETLAADQS
+772 IAQARETLVADQS

-818 ELDGLAAELQQAEAA
+818 ELDGLAAELQQAEEA
-833 HAQCLQALSGTDA
+833 HTQCLQALSGTDA
-846 AIRQLTRLLKDGAA
+846 AILQLTRLLKDGAA

-956 LMVMSDGQYEL
+956 LMVMSDGQY
-967 KRRTTAENNR
+967 
-977 GQSGLELDVI
+977 
-987 DHYNGSERSVRSL
+987 
-1000 SGGESFKASLSL
+1000 
-1012 ALGLSDEIQSMAGGI
+1012 
-1027 RLDTMFV
+1027 
-1034 DEGFGSLDEE
+1034 
-1044 SLRQAIRA
+1044 
-1052 LTSLTEGN
+1052 
-1060 RLVGI
+1060 
-1065 ISHVSELKE
+1065 
-1074 KIDRQIVVT
+1074 
-1083 KGRGGG
+1083 
-1089 SRAEIVV
+1089 

>member
-1 MRPLKLTMW
+1 M
-10 AFGPYADKTE
+10 
-20 IPLETLG
+20 
-27 SSGLYLITGDT
+27 
-38 GAGKTTLFDAITY
+38 
-51 ALYGEP
+51 
-57 SGDVRDPSMFRSK
+57 
-70 YAAPET
+70 
-76 PTAVELVFSC
+76 
-86 GAACYTVRRSPEY
+86 
-99 ERPAR
+99 
-104 RGGGTT
+104 
-110 IQKAE
+110 
-115 AELHLPDG
+115 
-123 SIITKAREVTA
+123 
-134 AITQILGLS
+134 
-143 RSQFSQVAMIAQGDF
+143 
-158 LKLLLADT
+158 
-166 KTRQEIFRELFHTR
+166 
-180 CYMVLQERLK
+180 
-190 AESGALRDACA
+190 
-201 AARSSVQQYIQS
+201 
-213 VLSQPEDRLGDAL
+213 
-226 RQAKEGTLPFAETV
+226 
-240 ALIERLLAQDQSDA
+240 
-254 EETDRAIADRNE
+254 
-266 SLAQV
+266 
-271 HTLLGKAQEVQRAR
+271 
-285 QELAQA
+285 
-291 QARREAL
+291 
-298 AATAE
+298 
-303 EAAGKLAQQRAALPR
+303 
-318 QESLRQQ
+318 
-325 IAALEAQMPRYQELE
+325 
-340 QTQQAHGALQRSIAE
+340 
-355 QQSALEAAVQR
+355 
-366 QSTQAAALES
+366 
-376 LEEAL
+376 
-381 RGLSGAE
+381 
-388 AERERILHQQS
+388 
-399 QQERV
+399 
-404 GAELESLAR
+404 
-413 DASQLDSLRRSLLD
+413 
-427 TAARQEALKRQ
+427 
-438 KEEKAAQAEALSRQ
+438 
-452 ICAGR
+452 
-457 DALQAS
+457 
-463 DTLDAQKEKLLHRQ
+463 
-477 SLAQKR
+477 
-483 SQALE
+483 
-488 ELATLEKDC
+488 
-497 AALDRSLEQAQ
+497 
-508 SAYQAAAAKAEEAA
+508 
-522 RLYAAKNRAFLD
+522 
-534 EQAGIL
+534 
-540 AQMLQEGSPCPVC
+540 
-553 GSLHHPAPARLSHAA
+553 
-568 PTEAQLKALQSS
+568 
-580 MEADRQ
+580 
-586 TASEASVHAGSVKA
+586 
-600 ALEERRG
+600 
-607 QLLRRME
+607 
-614 AYVEVPDAAAAAEQ
+614 EVPDAAAAAEQ

-661 ETVAQQEAQLAQ
+661 EAVAQQETQLAQ

-724 DVLRVDNARQLQA
+724 DALRVDNARQLQA

-807 QAQALHDELRK
+807 QAQALHDDLRK
-818 ELDGLAAELQQAEAA
+818 ELDGLAAELQQAEEA
-833 HAQCLQALSGTDA
+833 HTQCLQALSGTDA

>member
-86 GAACYTVRRSPEY
+86 GTACYTVRRSPEY

-190 AESGALRDACA
+190 AESGALRDACS
-201 AARSSVQQYIQS
+201 AARSSVQQYIQG

-291 QARREAL
+291 QARRETL

-404 GAELESLAR
+404 GAELESLAQ

-438 KEEKAAQAEALSRQ
+438 KEEKATQAEALSRQ

-457 DALQAS
+457 EALQAS

-508 SAYQAAAAKAEEAA
+508 SAYQAAAAKAEEAS

-540 AQMLQEGSPCPVC
+540 AQMLQDGSPCPVC
-553 GSLHHPAPARLSHAA
+553 GSLHHPAPAQLSHAA

-638 ELHSLHQSLLETE
+638 EL
-651 AQLAHRQELT
+651 
-661 ETVAQQEAQLAQ
+661 
-673 LEALCASLETQCT
+673 
-686 EAELAQ
+686 
-692 SSLLGQISQLEK
+692 
-704 QLKEQLSSRFQITE
+704 
-718 NFSSSL
+718 
-724 DVLRVDNARQLQA
+724 
-737 LRGQLEQASERL
+737 
-749 VRKQALEEDIP
+749 
-760 RQSAALQALAAE
+760 
-772 IAQARETLAADQS
+772 
-785 RLLALAQQ
+785 
-793 AEALRRDLPCGQAG
+793 
-807 QAQALHDELRK
+807 
-818 ELDGLAAELQQAEAA
+818 
-833 HAQCLQALSGTDA
+833 
-846 AIRQLTRLLKDGAA
+846 
-860 LDSQALEEQQKRLDS
+860 
-875 QLQSLNQTRQ
+875 
-885 QLHTRISTNA
+885 
-895 SALAHI
+895 
-901 REKSAELMQLEQ
+901 
-913 RYAWMRTL
+913 
-921 SNTANGTLPG
+921 
-931 KEKIALETYVQMTFF
+931 
-946 DRILR
+946 
-951 RANVR
+951 
-956 LMVMSDGQYEL
+956 
-967 KRRTTAENNR
+967 
-977 GQSGLELDVI
+977 
-987 DHYNGSERSVRSL
+987 
-1000 SGGESFKASLSL
+1000 
-1012 ALGLSDEIQSMAGGI
+1012 
-1027 RLDTMFV
+1027 
-1034 DEGFGSLDEE
+1034 
-1044 SLRQAIRA
+1044 
-1052 LTSLTEGN
+1052 
-1060 RLVGI
+1060 
-1065 ISHVSELKE
+1065 
-1074 KIDRQIVVT
+1074 
-1083 KGRGGG
+1083 
-1089 SRAEIVV
+1089 